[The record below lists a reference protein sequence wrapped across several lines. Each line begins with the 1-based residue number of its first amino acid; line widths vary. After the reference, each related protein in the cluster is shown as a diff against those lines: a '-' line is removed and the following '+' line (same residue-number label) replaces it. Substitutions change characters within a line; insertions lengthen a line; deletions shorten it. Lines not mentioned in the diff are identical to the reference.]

1 MDVSLSFAG
10 ETLVP
15 QPCGGL
21 YWPAQEALLVADLHF
36 EKASAYAPK
45 GRLLPPYDSHDTL
58 AALIDSIEA
67 TGARRVICL
76 GDSFHDAAGPAR
88 LAEGPRAT
96 LTMLTRDLDW
106 LWITGNHDDEAAG
119 SLGGRVAPET
129 KIGPLT
135 LRHEAVAG
143 DPAPELSGHFHPK
156 ITIRIRGRAITRRC
170 FALTATKIIL
180 PAYGALT
187 GGLAVDDPAF
197 TPVFAGPATALVTE
211 AGRLLRFP
219 IAAPAIAQN
228 HTHAAALRL

>member
-15 QPCGGL
+15 QACGGL
-21 YWPAQEALLVADLHF
+21 FWPAQDTLLVADLHF
-36 EKASAYAPK
+36 EKASAYARK
-45 GRLLPPYDSHDTL
+45 GRLLPPYDSYDTL
-58 AALIDSIEA
+58 AALIDSIET

-88 LAEGPRAT
+88 LADGPRAT

-129 KIGPLT
+129 NIGPLT
-135 LRHEAVAG
+135 LRHEAVPG